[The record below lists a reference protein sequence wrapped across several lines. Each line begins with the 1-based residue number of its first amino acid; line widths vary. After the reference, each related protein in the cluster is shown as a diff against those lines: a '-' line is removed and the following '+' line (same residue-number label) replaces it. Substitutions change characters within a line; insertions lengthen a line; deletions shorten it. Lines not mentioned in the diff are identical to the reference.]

1 MLQTISIYAQA
12 AFYIYAGVNHFRNPR
27 FFAKMV
33 PPAVP
38 SPKMM
43 VDLTGLGEIMI
54 GLAFI
59 LPISR
64 PFAALAAILLLIS
77 VFPANVYMLT
87 SGKFDRRFP
96 KWFLILR
103 LPMQGV
109 LIYWAY
115 IYLK

>member
-1 MLQTISIYAQA
+1 MTYSILAYAQA
-12 AFYIYAGVNHFRNPR
+12 AFYIFAGVSHFRNPR
-27 FFAKMV
+27 FFVKMV
-33 PPAVP
+33 PPAIP

-43 VDLTGLGEIMI
+43 VDLTGLGEIII

-64 PFAALAAILLLIS
+64 PFAALAAILLLVA

-87 SGKFDRRFP
+87 SDKFKRIP

-103 LPMQGV
+103 LPLQGV

-115 IYLK
+115 IFLM